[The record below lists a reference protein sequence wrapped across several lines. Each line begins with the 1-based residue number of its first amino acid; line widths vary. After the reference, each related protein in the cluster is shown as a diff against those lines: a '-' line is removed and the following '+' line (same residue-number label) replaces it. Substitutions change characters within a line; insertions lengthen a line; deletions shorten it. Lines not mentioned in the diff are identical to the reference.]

1 MRIHGCSNNY
11 AIAHV
16 TRSNEEDEIVF
27 PSVID
32 TVAVGDLVFVMTVLA
47 DSANKPTDTYGYIY
61 TGGDRFTIKS
71 NIFTISKFFFC

>member
-16 TRSNEEDEIVF
+16 TRSYEDEIVF

-32 TVAVGDLVFVMTVLA
+32 TVAVGDLVFVFTVLA
-47 DSANKPTDTYGYIY
+47 DSANRPTDTYGV
-61 TGGDRFTIKS
+61 K
-71 NIFTISKFFFC
+71 